1 MIKKGY
7 LEKSYNKNKGKGVK
21 PICFFFLIMAPNLFI
36 YSILISSLLIFF
48 K

>member
-7 LEKSYNKNKGKGVK
+7 LEKSYSKNKGKGVK
-21 PICFFFLIMAPNLFI
+21 PICFFLIMAPNLFI
-36 YSILISSLLIFF
+36 FSILISSLLIFF